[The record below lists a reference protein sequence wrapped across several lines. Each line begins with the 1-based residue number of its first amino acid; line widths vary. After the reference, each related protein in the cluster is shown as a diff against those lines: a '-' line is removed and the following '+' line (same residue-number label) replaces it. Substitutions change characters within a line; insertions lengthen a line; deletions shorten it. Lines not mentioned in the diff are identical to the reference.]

1 MHVFCLSLLALW
13 ASGRI
18 TTTATTTRT
27 TKNNNR
33 GEPNHHHHHH
43 HPPVATRWKAKPRW
57 FVAKCHFSFDRRGWD
72 PGAENGWPSWR
83 NGDFPSAFEVTEKK
97 HSSNCLVNCLKFSKK
112 NWRNVFRNPGFYWL
126 ACRRSMSMDQKW
138 CVVPLLLLILLLLL
152 LLPTTTSTGTTT
164 STTTATPTTTPT
176 TRTITF
182 TLFLSFSLSLSLLFC
197 SMWPCSF
204 SQPLFRL
211 RKWNPERTRG
221 PDHQK
226 KIKEKK
232 SRRKSLPFLKI
243 KRLMQVVPGRA
254 GGGRFRR
261 KKNYIA
267 KKEVAYRMCARWP
280 TIAMSKLFFWVWTK
294 LLPLHGC
301 DVMCFGVMCL
311 WFDLLSSDVNSSSCT
326 ATMVVVFIAGYSVE
340 CNCRHCSRPHAW

>member
-18 TTTATTTRT
+18 TTTATTTTRT

-182 TLFLSFSLSLSLLFC
+182 TLFLSFSLSLFVILLNVAMFF
-197 SMWPCSF
+197 F
-204 SQPLFRL
+204 STPFRL

-221 PDHQK
+221 PDHQRTRGPKKNQRK
-226 KIKEKK
+226 KIPKK
-232 SRRKSLPFLKI
+232 IPPLFKDKTPYASSSRASRGRKFQK
-243 KRLMQVVPGRA
+243 
-254 GGGRFRR
+254 
-261 KKNYIA
+261 
-267 KKEVAYRMCARWP
+267 KKELYSQER
-280 TIAMSKLFFWVWTK
+280 S
-294 LLPLHGC
+294 
-301 DVMCFGVMCL
+301 CL
-311 WFDLLSSDVNSSSCT
+311 
-326 ATMVVVFIAGYSVE
+326 
-340 CNCRHCSRPHAW
+340 